1 MSSVYVVTQ
10 ITQFIQTNAPSEH
23 LVDLTARYEEMK
35 ELMAVEGVPD
45 DSPWLGVEFV
55 GEDEIP
61 VGLSATNDQG
71 CYRETG
77 AVLVHVVDVAR
88 LGGGATMRSRGET
101 LRNLFRGR
109 RIGDILIESVTPM
122 NFNSGATL
130 EFEGGFM
137 SGSFIVS
144 YQRDINL

>member
-1 MSSVYVVTQ
+1 MSSVYVVD
-10 ITQFIQTNAPSEH
+10 QFKQFLQDNAPSEQV
-23 LVDLTARYEEMK
+23 VDLTARYEEIK
-35 ELMAVEGVPD
+35 ELMEVEGVPV
-45 DSPWLGVEFV
+45 DSPWLGVEFI
-55 GEDEIP
+55 GDDEIP

-77 AVLVHVVDVAR
+77 ALIVHVVDVAR
-88 LGGGATMRSRGET
+88 LGGGNTMRVRGET
-101 LRNLFRGR
+101 LRNLFRGM

-130 EFEGGFM
+130 EFEGGYM

-144 YQRDINL
+144 YQRDVNL